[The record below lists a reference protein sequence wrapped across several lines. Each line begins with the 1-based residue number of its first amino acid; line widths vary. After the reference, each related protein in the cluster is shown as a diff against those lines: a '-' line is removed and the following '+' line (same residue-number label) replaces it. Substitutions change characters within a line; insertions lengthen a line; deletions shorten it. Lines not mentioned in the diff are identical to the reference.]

1 MASAG
6 NPGGGNEGQTDLN
19 RGSSVKFNVT
29 KEDRKTGKVGSGPAI
44 TSNPVEPEVRK
55 ANDPRLS

>member
-6 NPGGGNEGQTDLN
+6 NPGGGNNGQIDQG
-19 RGSSVKFNVT
+19 RGSSVGFDAT
-29 KEDRKTGKVGSGPAI
+29 KEDRNTGKVGGPKNVP
-44 TSNPVEPEVRK
+44 NPVEKQVRK

>member
-6 NPGGGNEGQTDLN
+6 NPGGGNEGKTDMG
-19 RGSSVKFNVT
+19 RGSTSQFNIT
-29 KEDRKTGKVGSGPAI
+29 KEDRKTGKVGSGPSE
-44 TSNPVEPEVRK
+44 TPNTVEKQVRK